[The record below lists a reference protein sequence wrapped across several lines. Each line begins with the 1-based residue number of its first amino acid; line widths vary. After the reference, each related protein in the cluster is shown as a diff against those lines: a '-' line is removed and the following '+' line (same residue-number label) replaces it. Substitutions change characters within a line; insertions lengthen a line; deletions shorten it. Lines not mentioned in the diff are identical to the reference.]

1 MSTNLF
7 TALSPIMLS
16 GHDCEMHRAW
26 FNRIPWFVH
35 SCLCGHWKVCLICH
49 TALSPRIRS
58 FIHRSWK
65 WEIPAT
71 ISEKEITQLLKSV
84 FNTWSDLQE
93 VWELD
98 WCLKTKREICSTQR
112 NLSLWI
118 YPPNV
123 MGCKQDKRSH
133 TYHLGWLFEK
143 QWVCLPGWCC
153 KLELVTKKDSYVIF
167 HRRRKYMSQL
177 NFCEYIVHIC
187 WR

>member
-1 MSTNLF
+1 MVCPLLLVWALESMPHMPHHTLPQNQEFHKQILNL
-7 TALSPIMLS
+7 
-16 GHDCEMHRAW
+16 G
-26 FNRIPWFVH
+26 N
-35 SCLCGHWKVCLICH
+35 LCNNFL
-49 TALSPRIRS
+49 
-58 FIHRSWK
+58 
-65 WEIPAT
+65 
-71 ISEKEITQLLKSV
+71 EKEITQSLKSV

-98 WCLKTKREICSTQR
+98 RCLKTKREICSTQR
-112 NLSLWI
+112 NLSPWI

-153 KLELVTKKDSYVIF
+153 KLELVTKKDLYVIF
-167 HRRRKYMSQL
+167 HRGRKYMSQL
-177 NFCEYIVHIC
+177 NFCQYIVHIC

>member
-1 MSTNLF
+1 
-7 TALSPIMLS
+7 
-16 GHDCEMHRAW
+16 
-26 FNRIPWFVH
+26 
-35 SCLCGHWKVCLICH
+35 
-49 TALSPRIRS
+49 
-58 FIHRSWK
+58 
-65 WEIPAT
+65 
-71 ISEKEITQLLKSV
+71 LKSV